1 LENLKD
7 EEKHVIGSARVMGT
21 EERKKQEDSKE
32 ITTTSKK
39 S

>member
-1 LENLKD
+1 LENIKD
-7 EEKHVIGSARVMGT
+7 EEQPLIGSARVMGT
-21 EERKKQEDSKE
+21 EERKKQDDSKE